1 MLRCA
6 LPHMP
11 DRPLCIYLQPL
22 AGPSNQ
28 WVRTRVGELIPLPRD
43 GELFENTAIF
53 VKETSFFDPRR
64 RKRAVSID
72 TIATHRESTIRSTSV
87 VRPLQTMSPE
97 TIDETPPEAE
107 ITIVPPTPTPV
118 LETLPLLPDT
128 PPLPIPPLPPTGIPS
143 HSPIIRQ
150 RDLQPTPPPR
160 KDTRKQRP
168 TAIPT
173 EFSVS
178 EPRRLPSQK
187 RHEFSPES
195 PTSPLLSPLQEFRD
209 LTPPPPLLSP
219 LQEFRGLTPPPFEGP
234 VSKTWRSK
242 SYARMH
248 PERPGFWG
256 QGNPMARS
264 VSPPSTSS
272 NGGNRSVSP
281 AFERAYSSDRE
292 LDRSPREEVLGPVP
306 GRPRGSSLTVPGAPP
321 LVMSRSSARVERSAP
336 VGSARAQSGRSK
348 PSSRT
353 ANQPPPTPELVQPVP
368 LPFERDTSVS
378 SRGSGRGRNPSQ
390 KPLRCES
397 SRSRSPPA
405 RPSPITINIILPD
418 EEPESSLGASSSFGN
433 SEYSASSFSA
443 PPTPPVID
451 LPLRST
457 SVPLPSY
464 HREDDSDPFESTP
477 NPAQRATVK
486 SRPSTPWRLA
496 PDEPPWIPPPPSRPI
511 IHAPIPILTNG
522 GGFVAI
528 DKGPVGSSI
537 PSPAPSSRHSKSSSD
552 GSIFS
557 KVKGLLHIR

>member
-6 LPHMP
+6 LPRMP

-53 VKETSFFDPRR
+53 VKETSFFDPRKR
-64 RKRAVSID
+64 MRAVSID
-72 TIATHRESTIRSTSV
+72 SIATYRESTPRSTSV
-87 VRPLQTMSPE
+87 VRPLQTMSSE
-97 TIDETPPEAE
+97 TIDETPPEPE

-118 LETLPLLPDT
+118 LETLPLQPDT
-128 PPLPIPPLPPTGIPS
+128 PPLPIPPLPAIPS
-143 HSPIIRQ
+143 HFPVIRQ

-187 RHEFSPES
+187 RREFSPES

-209 LTPPPPLLSP
+209 LTPPSPLLSP
-219 LQEFRGLTPPPFEGP
+219 LQEFRGLTSPHFEGP

-242 SYARMH
+242 SYTGMH
-248 PERPGFWG
+248 PERPRFWG
-256 QGNPMARS
+256 QGDPMARS
-264 VSPPSTSS
+264 VSPPSTS
-272 NGGNRSVSP
+272 NRDKRSVSP
-281 AFERAYSSDRE
+281 AFERAHSSDIE
-292 LDRSPREEVLGPVP
+292 SHRSREEVLSPVP

-321 LVMSRSSARVERSAP
+321 LVVSRSSTRIKHSAP
-336 VGSARAQSGRSK
+336 GSSTRAQSGRSK

-353 ANQPPPTPELVQPVP
+353 ANQPPPTPGLVQPVP
-368 LPFERDTSVS
+368 LPFERNIQVS
-378 SRGSGRGRNPSQ
+378 SRLGRGRNPSQ
-390 KPLRCES
+390 KPLGSET
-397 SRSRSPPA
+397 SRSRSEV
-405 RPSPITINIILPD
+405 RPSPITINIISLD
-418 EEPESSLGASSSFGN
+418 EEPESSQGASSSFGN
-433 SEYSASSFSA
+433 SEYTASSFSA
-443 PPTPPVID
+443 PPTPPAMD

-464 HREDDSDPFESTP
+464 HGADDSDPFDSTP

-486 SRPSTPWRLA
+486 SRPSTPWCLV
-496 PDEPPWIPPPPSRPI
+496 PDEPPRIPPPPSRPI
-511 IHAPIPILTNG
+511 IHVPIPIPTNG

-528 DKGPVGSSI
+528 DKDPVGPSI

-557 KVKGLLHIR
+557 KVKGLLHMRRR